1 MAEAVL
7 AGEKIEEFFLGNR
20 LCTATDFL
28 TIFPGFAKDLFVRDC
43 PCDAGYGNGNQEK
56 INYLR

>member
-7 AGEKIEEFFLGNR
+7 AGEKIEEFFLAQIVYCHRFFDN
-20 LCTATDFL
+20 
-28 TIFPGFAKDLFVRDC
+28 IPGFAKDLLVRDC